1 MGATDGWTRTR
12 RRGLGRGTANRPV
25 GDWQPPGCWNF
36 GLKAA
41 RRGPRSAALLQPFS
55 VVECPSVRGQTPGDV
70 RRERPAAN
78 LGAAGSYPRWWN
90 ATEPYEV
97 KYKYP
102 YEPYVIAAR
111 AALPRYD
118 ARFR

>member
-1 MGATDGWTRTR
+1 MTGSRLAA
-12 RRGLGRGTANRPV
+12 GTS
-25 GDWQPPGCWNF
+25 

-41 RRGPRSAALLQPFS
+41 RRAPRSANFLQLFS
-55 VVECPSVRGQTPGDV
+55 VVECPFVCGQMPGDV
-70 RRERPAAN
+70 LRDRPGAN
-78 LGAAGSYPRWWN
+78 LRAAGSYPRWWN

-102 YEPYVIAAR
+102 YEPYVIVAR